1 MLKKISYLIIVI
13 FLLYGISLSLF
24 SNKGFPVDFKH
35 GNFMPYLSDK
45 PVGEDGFY
53 MLTVAWNI
61 QQNHEIAY
69 NYHQLTSGIQPL
81 STFLYAALAFI
92 VKTIGGD
99 KWSLIRAV
107 IILNLLLQVLL
118 SYLLFK
124 IAGKISIKKKFILP
138 LVIIF
143 TILNFTLFKLF
154 TYGLETGLYLNLICI
169 AVLYS
174 LNAFSQASV
183 SFKKFTVLSILFAL
197 TCLARLDF
205 GLAVLSINI
214 ILLIKKKLNISGFIY
229 ILFLTALFTSPWF
242 IYIHSVTGTFIPSS
256 GPAQAMF
263 VNSLDDFL
271 SRVFLIINAV
281 SDHSVPFLYTANR
294 IVGGAVCL
302 LIACTFILYSS
313 RKKIFSKAN
322 FNSNSGI
329 LIFWLIAFLPFTLF
343 YGLTSTAIHFYIRYI
358 APLAVIFI
366 PVAASAVNAL
376 IENSGRYKFKFSI
389 IILLFLI
396 SFFGYSFYF
405 YHTGITGWSRS
416 VSAGYLQ
423 NEHFKNKKI
432 GAFQSGVT
440 GYFNEN
446 VVNLDGKIDYSALKY
461 IKQNEIDKYIE
472 QQKIDVISDWQM
484 YINFINPQYLK
495 SNWKQLENTPPDS
508 SLYFIKK

>member
-1 MLKKISYLIIVI
+1 MLKKISYLIITG
-13 FLLYGISLSLF
+13 FLLYGISLALF
-24 SNKGFPVDFKH
+24 SNRGFPANFMH

-81 STFLYAALAFI
+81 STFLYASLAFL
-92 VKTIGGD
+92 VKTLGGD
-99 KWSLIRAV
+99 KWTLVRAV
-107 IILNLLLQVLL
+107 IIINLLLQVLL

-124 IAGKISIKKKFILP
+124 FTEKISLKKKFLLP

-143 TILNFTLFKLF
+143 TLLNFTLFKLF

-169 AVLYS
+169 VLLYS
-174 LNAFSQASV
+174 LTLFSQTGV
-183 SFKKFTVLSILFAL
+183 SYKKLTVFSILLAL

-205 GLAVLSINI
+205 GLVVLIISLIFLLKKKINI
-214 ILLIKKKLNISGFIY
+214 TGILY
-229 ILFLTALFTSPWF
+229 IIFLAALFTSPWF

-263 VNSLDDFL
+263 VNSLDDFI
-271 SRVFLIINAV
+271 SRAFLIVNGIA
-281 SDHSVPFLYTANR
+281 DHAVPFIYTTNR
-294 IVGGAVCL
+294 IIGGAVCL
-302 LIACTFILYSS
+302 LIACIFILYSF
-313 RKKIFSKAN
+313 RKKIFSKTN
-322 FNSNSGI
+322 FNSNSEI
-329 LIFWLIAFLPFTLF
+329 LIYWLIAFLPFTLF
-343 YGLTSTAIHFYIRYI
+343 YGLTSTAIHFYIRYL

-366 PVAASAVNAL
+366 PVAASAVNVL
-376 IENSGRYKFKFSI
+376 LENSGRHKLKFSI

-405 YHTGITGWSRS
+405 YHTGNTGWSRS
-416 VSAGYLQ
+416 ISAGYLQ
-423 NEHFKNKKI
+423 NEQFNNKKI
-432 GAFQSGVT
+432 GAFQSGAA
-440 GYFNEN
+440 GYFNDN
-446 VVNLDGKIDYSALKY
+446 VVNLDGKIDYYALKY

-484 YINFINPQYLK
+484 YIDFINPQYLK
-495 SNWKQLENTPPDS
+495 SSWKQLENTPPDS

>member
-1 MLKKISYLIIVI
+1 MLKKISYLIVTL
-13 FLLYGISLSLF
+13 FLLYGISLALF
-24 SNKGFPVDFKH
+24 SNRGFPTNFKH

-61 QQNHEIAY
+61 QQSHEIAY

-81 STFLYAALAFI
+81 STFLYASLAFL
-92 VKTIGGD
+92 VKIMGGD
-99 KWSLIRAV
+99 KWTLIRAV
-107 IILNLLLQVLL
+107 IIMNLLLQVLL
-118 SYLLFK
+118 SYLLVR
-124 IAGKISIKKKFILP
+124 ITDKISVKKKFILP

-143 TILNFTLFKLF
+143 TLLNFTLFKLF

-169 AVLYS
+169 TILYS
-174 LNAFSQASV
+174 LALLNLTAVSYKKLTVFS
-183 SFKKFTVLSILFAL
+183 VLLAL

-205 GLAVLSINI
+205 ILAALSISI
-214 ILLIKKKLNISGFIY
+214 IFLYKKKINISGFIY
-229 ILFLTALFTSPWF
+229 ILFLAALFTSPWF

-271 SRVFLIINAV
+271 SRIFLIINAV
-281 SDHSVPFLYTANR
+281 SDHAVPFIYTANR
-294 IVGGAVCL
+294 IAGGAVCL
-302 LIACTFILYSS
+302 LIACIFILYSL

-322 FNSNSGI
+322 FNSNSDI
-329 LIFWLIAFLPFTLF
+329 LIYWLIAYLSFTLF
-343 YGLTSTAIHFYIRYI
+343 YGLTSTAIHFYIRYL

-376 IENSGRYKFKFSI
+376 IENSGRYKLKFSI

-396 SFFGYSFYF
+396 SFFGYAFYF
-405 YHTGITGWSRS
+405 YHTGNTGWSRTI
-416 VSAGYLQ
+416 SAGYLQ
-423 NEHFKNKKI
+423 DEQFKNKKI

-446 VVNLDGKIDYSALKY
+446 VINLDGKIDYSALKY

-484 YINFINPQYLK
+484 YIDFINPLYLK